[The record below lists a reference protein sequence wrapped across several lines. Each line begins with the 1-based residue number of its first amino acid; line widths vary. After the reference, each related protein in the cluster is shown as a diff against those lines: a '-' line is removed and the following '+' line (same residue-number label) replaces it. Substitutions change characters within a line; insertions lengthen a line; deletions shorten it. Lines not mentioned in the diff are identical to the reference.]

1 MTTHVEGT
9 FLVTSWTEETY
20 QESADGSKLT
30 RARIEQAFDG
40 ELSGA
45 GTWESLMFYRADG
58 TAVYTGLQ
66 RIVGRLGERSGS
78 VVLRADGAYDGAVA
92 RTSWSIV
99 PGSGTEGLSGL
110 RGTGASAAPH
120 GPNGTYALDYEID

>member
-1 MTTHVEGT
+1 MATHVEGT

-30 RARIEQAFDG
+30 RARIDQTFDG
-40 ELSGA
+40 GLSGA

-66 RIVGRLGERSGS
+66 RVVGRLGERSGS
-78 VVLRADGAYDGAVA
+78 VVLRADGTYDGAVA

-99 PGSGTEGLSGL
+99 PGSGTDGLSGL

-120 GPNGTYALDYEID
+120 GPNGTYALDFDID